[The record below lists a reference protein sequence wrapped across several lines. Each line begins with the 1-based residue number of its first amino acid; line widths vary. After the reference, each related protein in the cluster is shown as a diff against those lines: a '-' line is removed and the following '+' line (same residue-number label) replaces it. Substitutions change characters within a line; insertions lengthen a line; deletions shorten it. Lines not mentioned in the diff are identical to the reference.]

1 MSWIYGMI
9 VILIQLSSKS
19 TIRNQHVVSAT
30 PLLQG
35 KNIVCCRYFAYIC
48 ARRLAAL
55 RPRLVYSFS
64 SPIWILFDCMGLVVY
79 LRDIDVIP
87 STRQVFLSSLRC
99 LHISDCHERR
109 LDLSGYMSWL
119 DIASPLLSRL
129 RGRIETKKI
138 IRKVRWILITK
149 LPKKMRKK
157 SSREIPSRS

>member
-35 KNIVCCRYFAYIC
+35 KNIVDTSRIYVHVVLLPWDCDSCIVF
-48 ARRLAAL
+48 LNL
-55 RPRLVYSFS
+55 NLVRMYGS
-64 SPIWILFDCMGLVVY
+64 DVY

-87 STRQVFLSSLRC
+87 STRQVFLTRFDVFIFPIVTRDGWIYLVTC
-99 LHISDCHERR
+99 
-109 LDLSGYMSWL
+109 LDLT
-119 DIASPLLSRL
+119 L
-129 RGRIETKKI
+129 RRRFFREGIETKKI

-149 LPKKMRKK
+149 LPKKMRKT
-157 SSREIPSRS
+157 SSREIPSRR